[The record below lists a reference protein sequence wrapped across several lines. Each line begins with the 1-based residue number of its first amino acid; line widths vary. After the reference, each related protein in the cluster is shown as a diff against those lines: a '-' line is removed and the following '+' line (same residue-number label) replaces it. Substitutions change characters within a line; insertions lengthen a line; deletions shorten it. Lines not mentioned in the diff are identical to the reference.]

1 MNRPY
6 QTVHI
11 IEGGASY
18 TFDVMIKSEHS
29 HTMDV
34 LEDHKDSEEKTH
46 VRYAVRKPSTI
57 TLEVSV
63 NDTVTIS
70 GEPLS
75 SGGGTRSASAY
86 ENLYQM
92 MQRRNHLTVITR
104 MHTFTKMMM
113 SDFVITEDPDH
124 QNEMYANVAFKEMIV
139 VEPPPEAAGGANN
152 NKSKDKPKEVGADKG
167 ESIAYKLGLGLGKLK
182 SFIQKFVPKK

>member
-11 IEGGASY
+11 IDGGTTY

-29 HTMDV
+29 HTMDI
-34 LEDHKDSEEKTH
+34 LEDHKDSKEKTH

-75 SGGGTRSASAY
+75 SGGSTRSGSAY

-92 MQRRNHLTVITR
+92 MQRRNYLTVITR
-104 MHTFTKMMM
+104 MHTFSKMMM
-113 SDFVITEDPDH
+113 SDFVVTEDPDH
-124 QNEMYANVAFKEMIV
+124 QNEMYANVAFKEMIAV
-139 VEPPPEAAGGANN
+139 APTVKKKANN
-152 NKSKDKPKEVGADKG
+152 NNSDEKPPETGTDKG
-167 ESIAYKLGLGLGKLK
+167 ESVLSSMWTWFQGRFGK
-182 SFIQKFVPKK
+182 